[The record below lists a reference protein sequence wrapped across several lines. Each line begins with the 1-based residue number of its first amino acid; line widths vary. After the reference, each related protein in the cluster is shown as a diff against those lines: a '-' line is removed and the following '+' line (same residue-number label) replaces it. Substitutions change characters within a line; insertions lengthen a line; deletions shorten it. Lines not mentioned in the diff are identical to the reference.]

1 MGEDAV
7 TDQAAPVSMQS
18 RPVRHFTIDSGRPYA
33 KLRADYEVAVPN
45 FDRLEAIGV
54 VLSGAGWEAIRGLSE
69 ATAVNG
75 FVNFFVF
82 DPSPVMKLNG
92 NDGHGVTY
100 LAGNIVAAEPGF
112 RADPSC
118 FLYVPLRIVITEG
131 VDGAGRLSFDS
142 PDDLFAV
149 LGDAAR
155 AVGAHFTQ
163 ALTGLLE
170 HLELPVPAEL
180 T

>member
-1 MGEDAV
+1 MGEDTV
-7 TDQAAPVSMQS
+7 NEQASPVNVQT
-18 RPVRHFTIDSGRPYA
+18 RPVRHFTIDSGRDYA
-33 KLRADYEVAVPN
+33 QLRADYEAAVPN

-54 VLSGAGWEAIRGLSE
+54 VLSGAGWEAIRGLSQ

-75 FVNFFVF
+75 FVNFFAF

-112 RADPSC
+112 RANPAC
-118 FLYVPLRIVITEG
+118 FLYIPLRIVITEG
-131 VDGAGRLSFDS
+131 ADGAGRLSFDS

-149 LGDAAR
+149 FDDAAR
-155 AVGAHFTQ
+155 DVGAHFTR
-163 ALTGLLE
+163 ALAGLLE

-180 T
+180 I